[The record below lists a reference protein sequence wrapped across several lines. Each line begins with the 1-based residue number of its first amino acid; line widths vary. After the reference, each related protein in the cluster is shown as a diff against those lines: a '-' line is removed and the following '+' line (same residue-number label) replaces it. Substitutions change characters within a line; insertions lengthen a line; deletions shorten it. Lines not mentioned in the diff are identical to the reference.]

1 MLMFGIKF
9 LPPLMCRPLRAQGP
23 QESHEDYS
31 QFHFRRSSL
40 FLGGE
45 KVAGF
50 LGGCKKVLLPV
61 EVVPVKGEGE
71 VVLGCFVET
80 LTLKERQVAGGWLP
94 L

>member
-1 MLMFGIKF
+1 MFGIKF
-9 LPPLMCRPLRAQGP
+9 LPPLMWRPLRAQGP
-23 QESHEDYS
+23 QESHEDYA
-31 QFHFRRSSL
+31 QFRFRQSSL
-40 FLGGE
+40 FLGE
-45 KVAGF
+45 
-50 LGGCKKVLLPV
+50 CKKVLLPV